1 MKFSSKSFREL
12 KELCEAQKKKNVS
25 KRKSIAYQKQKDQEK
40 SVDHIGQSDNSSIAN
55 EVNMKYTCKGCSREF
70 VKSGI
75 MIHLAKKAD
84 CGANYSQKEIED
96 LKTLIQTLIDQRNG

>member
-40 SVDHIGQSDNSSIAN
+40 
-55 EVNMKYTCKGCSREF
+55 MK
-70 VKSGI
+70 
-75 MIHLAKKAD
+75 L
-84 CGANYSQKEIED
+84 IE
-96 LKTLIQTLIDQRNG
+96 LGKQL